1 MISKRILN
9 KFSKVIT
16 QDKTQGASQAML
28 YALKLTEDDLKKPQ
42 IGIGSNWFESN
53 PCNNHLNILAKKV
66 KSNFPSDLIPFRFN
80 TIGVSDGI
88 SMGTRGMLY
97 SLPSREIIADSYET
111 INIAHSYD
119 GNIAIPGCDKN
130 MPGCL
135 IAMIRINRPSFMI
148 YGGSMKP
155 GICNNMEIDVVNA
168 FQSYGQY
175 LNGVIDEG
183 KRKEII
189 KSACP
194 GSGSC
199 GGMYTANTMASAIE
213 AMGMTLPGSSSN
225 PALSEEKFSECE
237 EAGKTIKFLLE
248 NDIKPLDIIT
258 EKSIHN
264 AITTIISLGGSTNA
278 VLHIMAI
285 AKTANIK
292 INLEDFEKRVPILAN
307 LKPHGDYL
315 MYHLHQIGGVRVVM
329 KKLQDMNLLYEDC
342 LAINGKTLKENLAN
356 IEYKKI
362 FEENNNLLK
371 KIKNESHI
379 KILRGNLAKNG
390 AVAKITGKEG
400 NYFSGR
406 ARVFDSENEF
416 ISALENNEIQKG
428 NVIVIRFQGPKGGP
442 GMPEMLKPTSAIVG
456 YGLQNDVAFITDGR
470 FSGGSHGFIIGH
482 VSPEAYE
489 GGIIGKVRDND
500 IITIDIKNNSIEL
513 NVSNKELSKRKIKI
527 KNDNLTGYLNKYKKN
542 VSGAEEGCVTDL

>member
-9 KFSKVIT
+9 KFSKAIT

-28 YALKLTEDDLKKPQ
+28 YALKLSEEDLKKPQ

-135 IAMIRINRPSFMI
+135 MAMIRINRPSFMI

-155 GICNNMEIDVVNA
+155 GICNNKEIDVVNA

-175 LNGVIDEG
+175 LNGDIDED

-213 AMGMTLPGSSSN
+213 AMGFTLPGSSSN
-225 PALSEEKFSECE
+225 PALSEEKFNECE
-237 EAGKTIKFLLE
+237 EAGKTIKFLVE

-292 INLEDFEKRVPILAN
+292 LNLEDFEKRVPILAN

-342 LAINGKTLKENLAN
+342 LAINGKTLKENLAK
-356 IEYKKI
+356 Y
-362 FEENNNLLK
+362 
-371 KIKNESHI
+371 
-379 KILRGNLAKNG
+379 R
-390 AVAKITGKEG
+390 
-400 NYFSGR
+400 
-406 ARVFDSENEF
+406 
-416 ISALENNEIQKG
+416 IQK
-428 NVIVIRFQGPKGGP
+428 NI
-442 GMPEMLKPTSAIVG
+442 
-456 YGLQNDVAFITDGR
+456 
-470 FSGGSHGFIIGH
+470 
-482 VSPEAYE
+482 
-489 GGIIGKVRDND
+489 
-500 IITIDIKNNSIEL
+500 
-513 NVSNKELSKRKIKI
+513 
-527 KNDNLTGYLNKYKKN
+527 
-542 VSGAEEGCVTDL
+542 